1 MNREFWQSRWDEG
14 RIGFHQDEVNPY
26 LQRHWHDLGAAPGV
40 TVFVPLCGKSR
51 DMLWLRDQ
59 GHPVVG
65 VEIVP
70 RAVEAFFAENNL
82 AATQQRHGLFTLWQS
97 EGIKIFQGDFFDLA
111 ANDVA
116 GIAAVYDRAS
126 LIALPPPM
134 RQRYAAHLRAILPG
148 TMNVLLVTMDY
159 PQAEM
164 NGPPFAVTE
173 QEVAALY
180 QDHYKIEQVCGEDI
194 LAVNPRF
201 QEQGLSRLLE
211 KVYVLRG
218 HH

>member
-1 MNREFWQSRWDEG
+1 MNREFWQARWDEG

-26 LQRHWHDLGAAPGV
+26 LQRYWRKLDVAPGA

-51 DMLWLRDQ
+51 DMLWLR
-59 GHPVVG
+59 GRGYSVIG
-65 VEIVP
+65 VEVVP
-70 RAVEAFFAENNL
+70 RAVEAFFAENHL
-82 AATQQRHGLFTLWQS
+82 PATQQRRGPFTLWES
-97 EGIKIFQGDFFDLA
+97 EGIKILQGDFFELA

-126 LIALPPPM
+126 LIALPPPL

-148 TMNVLLVTMDY
+148 KMNVLLVTMDY
-159 PQAEM
+159 PQTEM
-164 NGPPFAVTE
+164 DGPPFAVTE

-180 QDHYKIEQVCGEDI
+180 QDHFKIEQVCSEDI
-194 LAVNPRF
+194 LAANPRF

-211 KVYVLRG
+211 KVYMLRRR
-218 HH
+218 